1 MKACFLEASY
11 PELCILLTDFV
22 RSQNHNDSHLIKPS
36 RYPVYS
42 GLAVMAKM
50 KPWQTSALIC
60 HSEEW
65 LRTVTKYKVKNKW
78 YLKIRQTKQTN
89 ASWNLIYYNLHTTLC
104 FQNKH
109 SVIVISVLVYYS
121 YKIITI
127 ILIPQ
132 YFLPFLSSLGTTQ
145 VFSFLILKHPQIF
158 FTVVCISL
166 FLLPSVFISMVIMLY

>member
-1 MKACFLEASY
+1 MVWQSWQKWNHGKHLHWFAILKNDW
-11 PELCILLTDFV
+11 ELWL
-22 RSQNHNDSHLIKPS
+22 SIKS
-36 RYPVYS
+36 R
-42 GLAVMAKM
+42 
-50 KPWQTSALIC
+50 
-60 HSEEW
+60 
-65 LRTVTKYKVKNKW
+65 NKW
-78 YLKIRQTKQTN
+78 YLKTRQTKQTN

-145 VFSFLILKHPQIF
+145 VFSFLILKHPQISF
-158 FTVVCISL
+158 HCSL
-166 FLLPSVFISMVIMLY
+166 HFSLLTSLCLHFYGHHAVLTTGSYGFPQELLLNAKLHQ